1 MTLSDCIK
9 MKGGPIVRITMIAIG
24 STGDVRP
31 YCLLGRELKRR
42 GHEIT
47 IAAFSDF
54 EEMVAG
60 AGLGFFPVAG
70 DVKDL
75 MSHLMKPGA
84 VGVSYLREAEKAI
97 SGIAPVL
104 LRDLLRAGEGAEAII
119 CTFFGTMYYSVAEKH
134 RVPCIQTHYFPMDPN
149 PLMPISSA
157 PWPHLGSWWC
167 RLSYRLGYLLISLLE
182 KRYLTE
188 WRRDNGIRQRC
199 LRTKPDYSC
208 NGHRIPAI
216 YATSPLLM
224 PRPDNWDEKI
234 YMSGFWWEAPM
245 SDYDPPQEL
254 LDFIA
259 LGEKPIYIGFG
270 SMVSGDM
277 DETFRIVHDAVVK
290 SGVRAVIASGWA
302 AEKQPVNTDKI
313 HYVDFVPHDWLFQHV
328 TAAVHH
334 GGAGTTASSLRAGLP
349 TLIVPF
355 GGDQPFWGDRVHQ
368 AGCGPVPVP
377 RDSMTV
383 DQLAA
388 ALRDLNDNALYRE
401 KAAAMGEK
409 MRREK
414 GVQNAAD
421 IIERE
426 IAQWLRDDGKDA

>member
-1 MTLSDCIK
+1 M
-9 MKGGPIVRITMIAIG
+9 MAIG

-47 IAAFSDF
+47 IAAFTDF
-54 EEMVAG
+54 EEMVLA
-60 AGLGFFPVAG
+60 AGLSFFPVAG

-84 VGVSYLREAEKAI
+84 VGMTYLREAEKAI

-104 LRDLLRAGEGAEAII
+104 LRDLMRAGEGAEAIL
-119 CTFFGTMYYSVAEKH
+119 CTFFGTMYYSVAEKY
-134 RVPCIQTHYFPMDPN
+134 RIPCIQTHYFPMDPN

-157 PWPHLGSWWC
+157 PWPHLGPWWC
-167 RLSYRLGYLLISLLE
+167 RLSYRIGYLFISLLE
-182 KRYLTE
+182 KRYLTQ
-188 WRRDNGIRQRC
+188 WRREHGLDLRC

-208 NGHRIPAI
+208 HGHRIPAI

-224 PRPDNWDEKI
+224 PRPDNWDDKI
-234 YMSGFWWEAPM
+234 YMSGFWWEETEM
-245 SDYDPPQEL
+245 DYTPPREL
-254 LDFIA
+254 TEFLQA
-259 LGEKPIYIGFG
+259 GEKPVYIGFG

-277 DETFRIVHDAVVK
+277 DDTFRIVREAVEK
-290 SGVRAVIASGWA
+290 AGIRAVIASGWA
-302 AEKQPVNTDKI
+302 EEKHPVNTEKI
-313 HYVDFVPHDWLFQHV
+313 QYVDFVPHDWMFGHV
-328 TAAVHH
+328 SAAVHH

-355 GGDQPFWGDRVHQ
+355 GGDQPFWGDRVHAAQ
-368 AGCGPVPVP
+368 CGPRPVL
-377 RDSMTV
+377 RDTMTA

-388 ALRDLNDNALYRE
+388 ALKDLTENPVYRE
-401 KAAAMGEK
+401 KAAAMGEG
-409 MRREK
+409 MRRER

-426 IAQWLRDDGKDA
+426 IAEWLAADGK